1 MLPATRAS
9 FAASSRPDATDG
21 TAAIISTQSD
31 TVNAAARVAHSGPS
45 ARRGYIRATAH
56 VRQRGLA
63 PAMVA
68 DAMRGFAPPESE
80 GSLYMRLGR
89 MCASVGVQRAEDF
102 DERAHLLEPLGACTT
117 ELPAAAAASLDSA
130 QGRGAAPA
138 RLRLPAVTAGPS
150 TPPGARRPPMRGRDL
165 CAAACRERGAQICAS
180 RHDA

>member
-1 MLPATRAS
+1 
-9 FAASSRPDATDG
+9 
-21 TAAIISTQSD
+21 
-31 TVNAAARVAHSGPS
+31 
-45 ARRGYIRATAH
+45 
-56 VRQRGLA
+56 
-63 PAMVA
+63 MVA
-68 DAMRGFAPPESE
+68 DATRGFAPPESE

-130 QGRGAAPA
+130 QGCGAAPA
-138 RLRLPAVTAGPS
+138 RLGLPAGHRGPIYA
-150 TPPGARRPPMRGRDL
+150 ARRPPMRGRDL